1 MQVVVR
7 DPNKGYLDC
16 YLWVPR
22 SYINVEGT
30 KRSLTHVFT
39 EYGGAQ
45 KVITLYQ
52 EAPHHLL
59 VPRAF
64 WEPGALPF
72 EVVDCRPL
80 SHTLIPF
87 VSRVQLDHRVQL
99 DVNGQH
105 ALLPTGEDVQRKSF
119 NAMQEAM
126 GGVLQLGCG
135 KGKGQPLTEVVMTP
149 TGERTIG
156 AVQVGDLVLGSD
168 GHPRKVLGV
177 YPQGVRPV
185 YRIFFSDETSVRA
198 DDQHLWSV
206 RVDNRRHAV
215 VSTQQLLASSLKS
228 KAGLRFAIKYCQPAR
243 FSRAQL
249 AVNPWLLGAWLGDGS
264 AYGQPIFTN
273 PEDDVLKHF
282 ERELPEGDRAI
293 LRQPKNRCKEL
304 RVIGGQLMHRLSTYG
319 LAGCRSWEKYIP
331 EVYLH
336 TDAEDRWELLRGLLD
351 TDGSIANQNKTVEYT
366 TVSTKLAQQVMWLV
380 RSLGG
385 RASCRERVTT
395 FTYKGKLKEGR
406 PSYRIRVTFPEG
418 GARPVSSRKHL
429 ARWDATP
436 GQRRFKYITAIRLEG
451 REETVCI
458 KVDAEDSCYLTR
470 DFTVTHNTCI
480 ALHHLAESKVPA
492 LVMVDNTQ
500 LMEQWSKEIEQLI
513 EVPGGVG
520 LIADGQKDWKRGLV
534 LGTYISVANWA
545 DTMPEEVRRW
555 FGNIY
560 WDEGHHLS
568 APVFS
573 KTAALFYGR
582 RYCLTATP
590 ERDDGFHIIADM
602 HVGKVLHKDLRQP
615 LKSRFIFYWTGLELD
630 LADPNCSVLDRNQ
643 EVHTSKVFKYFG
655 RWRARLG
662 RILQDCTDAV
672 QSGRKVLV
680 VCSSVDEVVNLMA
693 LWTRGPNTPLITDI
707 PYPSPQDVG
716 ETLLPYALGS
726 VEAQRLQ
733 RNVEKQ
739 RRLVGQARTNGTAP
753 QRLQEM
759 EERLVTLETDWARF
773 KVYQKLEYEND
784 RRRRNFIRAL
794 TDEPSTAGFMTA
806 EVPAVTRQS
815 FVQTRSVTFAIMK
828 YGKEGLDAP
837 HLDTILVSTPFS
849 NRAGLQQLM
858 GRITGRPLPGKKTC
872 LVVFYRDNI
881 GIMHGMCDKLE
892 KHLRQWPLDEGGPL
906 EHEYLNHPKRKQWQK
921 TASLKD
927 AFGQ

>member
-7 DPNKGYLDC
+7 DPSKGYLDC

-45 KVITLYQ
+45 RVITLYQ

-64 WEPGALPF
+64 WEPGSLPF

-80 SHTLIPF
+80 SYALIPF

-99 DVNGQH
+99 DTNGQH
-105 ALLPTGEDVQRKSF
+105 ALLPTGDDVQHKSF
-119 NAMQEAM
+119 NAMQDAM

-135 KGKGQPLTEVVMTP
+135 KGK
-149 TGERTIG
+149 
-156 AVQVGDLVLGSD
+156 
-168 GHPRKVLGV
+168 
-177 YPQGVRPV
+177 
-185 YRIFFSDETSVRA
+185 
-198 DDQHLWSV
+198 
-206 RVDNRRHAV
+206 
-215 VSTQQLLASSLKS
+215 
-228 KAGLRFAIKYCQPAR
+228 
-243 FSRAQL
+243 
-249 AVNPWLLGAWLGDGS
+249 
-264 AYGQPIFTN
+264 
-273 PEDDVLKHF
+273 
-282 ERELPEGDRAI
+282 
-293 LRQPKNRCKEL
+293 
-304 RVIGGQLMHRLSTYG
+304 
-319 LAGCRSWEKYIP
+319 
-331 EVYLH
+331 
-336 TDAEDRWELLRGLLD
+336 
-351 TDGSIANQNKTVEYT
+351 
-366 TVSTKLAQQVMWLV
+366 
-380 RSLGG
+380 
-385 RASCRERVTT
+385 
-395 FTYKGKLKEGR
+395 
-406 PSYRIRVTFPEG
+406 
-418 GARPVSSRKHL
+418 
-429 ARWDATP
+429 
-436 GQRRFKYITAIRLEG
+436 
-451 REETVCI
+451 
-458 KVDAEDSCYLTR
+458 
-470 DFTVTHNTCI
+470 TCI
-480 ALHHLAESKVPA
+480 ALHHIAESKMPA

-500 LMEQWSKEIEQLI
+500 LMEQWSKEIERLI

-520 LIADGQKDWKRGLV
+520 LIAEGQKDWKRGLV

-555 FGNIY
+555 FGNVY

-573 KTAALFYGR
+573 KTAPLFYGR

-602 HVGKVLHKDLRQP
+602 HVGKVLYKDLRQP

-630 LADPNCSVLDRNQ
+630 LADPNCDVLDKNQ

-655 RWRARLG
+655 RWRARLS
-662 RILQDCTDAV
+662 RILQDCSDAV
-672 QSGRKVLV
+672 QAGRKVLV

-716 ETLLPYALGS
+716 ETILPYALGP

-739 RRLVGQARTNGTAP
+739 RRLVEQARTNGTA
-753 QRLQEM
+753 QKRLQEM
-759 EERLVTLETDWARF
+759 EDRLVTVETDWARF

-784 RRRRNFIRAL
+784 RRRRTFIRAL
-794 TDEPSTAGFMTA
+794 TAEPSTAGFMTA
-806 EVPAVTRQS
+806 EVPAVTRQE
-815 FVQTRSVTFAIMK
+815 FVRTRLVTFAIMK

-892 KHLRQWPLDEGGPL
+892 KHLRQWPIDEGGPF
-906 EHEYLNHPKRKQWQK
+906 EHEYINHPKRKQWQK